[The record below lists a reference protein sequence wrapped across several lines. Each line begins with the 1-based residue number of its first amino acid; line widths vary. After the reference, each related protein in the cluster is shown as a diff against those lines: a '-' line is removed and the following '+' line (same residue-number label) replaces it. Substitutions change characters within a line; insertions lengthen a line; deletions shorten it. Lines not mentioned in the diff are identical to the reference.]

1 MLSHLRSLIP
11 ALKSLLV
18 TMAIVTTLPTWTWGV
33 SSRIY
38 GWRLKILKAEMVLL
52 IKIPP
57 HQIIDHPHSR
67 SFSACD
73 GWCSWQC
80 HCHHIRSHYVVPPKP
95 GALPE
100 AQNIVTVISFSGR
113 ERQWRS
119 YWYTRE
125 PVDQVIF
132 WRKKRLS
139 EHNSVSA
146 MHMHTLINSCQQ
158 VCWPGAFIDAG
169 SADPQVCL
177 ATSHRVRPHPSPG
190 LSSHAPHGLVWL
202 AIMVWQTCTTADCL
216 FRLCLE
222 LRTTV
227 FIDLRAINSRECYL
241 HKMIIYRAIHNTSMF
256 NLQTTLT
263 Q

>member
-1 MLSHLRSLIP
+1 MNMRGKFSHI
-11 ALKSLLV
+11 
-18 TMAIVTTLPTWTWGV
+18 W
-33 SSRIY
+33 
-38 GWRLKILKAEMVLL
+38 LKILKAGGWCCSSRSL
-52 IKIPP
+52 P
-57 HQIIDHPHSR
+57 IIDHPHSR

-132 WRKKRLS
+132 WRKNTPVNTTVYPQCTCTSWL
-139 EHNSVSA
+139 
-146 MHMHTLINSCQQ
+146 TLVNRY
-158 VCWPGAFIDAG
+158 VD
-169 SADPQVCL
+169 
-177 ATSHRVRPHPSPG
+177 PG
-190 LSSHAPHGLVWL
+190 LSLMLVLLILKSVWPLLIESALILLQVYPHMLH
-202 AIMVWQTCTTADCL
+202 MVWCDWRLWCDILVQQPWADCL

-222 LRTTV
+222 LKTT
-227 FIDLRAINSRECYL
+227 FHWFKSHKQQWMLPPQNNYL
-241 HKMIIYRAIHNTSMF
+241 QSYP
-256 NLQTTLT
+256 
-263 Q
+263 